1 MLFGMLR
8 RVDPKNH
15 VGLLDGGPDLT
26 MGSIEGKGNAPTCPM
41 TYYVSCAQTA
51 EMTKIFFEVGYGL
64 GWA

>member
-15 VGLLDGGPDLT
+15 VLDGGPDLT
-26 MGSIEGKGNAPTCPM
+26 VGNIEGKGISRHAQWHFD
-41 TYYVSCAQTA
+41 VSCAQTA
-51 EMTKIFFEVGYGL
+51 ELTKVFFEVGYGL